1 MDARGESGGRIC
13 GMAVKQIKW
22 TLGKTKIKYLVDYE
36 HNPVQIKDRAAK
48 ELARNLREK
57 GQDLPYVIA
66 APLVQD
72 KPVPLMDGHQKKAV
86 ELSINKVDP
95 NKVVPV
101 LYPDRKLS
109 EREKKE
115 WIVTHRKNVGEWN
128 FDILAN
134 NFDVPDLLEWGFDER
149 ELLGAGFEMDG
160 ESRDAEPQI
169 NRAEELQKVWKVKTG
184 DCFSVGQHKLLCGDS
199 TSEDS
204 VKRLMGKDKAT
215 LLFTDP
221 PYGVA
226 IGAKNRMLNSFQK
239 AGMNLTDI
247 ESDQDS
253 AEDLGAMLL
262 SAFTLI
268 KKFLAAD
275 CSVFVC
281 SPQGGSLGLMMMM
294 NAGLEI
300 RHVLNWVKN
309 SPTFSLGR
317 LDYEYQHEPIL
328 FTWVKTHKR
337 YKRGFTT
344 STWNVNKPLHSS
356 DHPTIKPIELPTN
369 AILNHT
375 DEGDVVIDIFGGSGT
390 TMVACNNLGR
400 KCRMIEISELYCAV
414 ILQRMADAFP
424 GLKIEKIK

>member
-1 MDARGESGGRIC
+1 MMKIITWTSKR
-13 GMAVKQIKW
+13 VK
-22 TLGKTKIKYLVDYE
+22 LSDLVEYV
-36 HNPVQIKDRAAK
+36 HNPVQISERDAK
-48 ELARNLREK
+48 ELSKSLAKFGNVI
-57 GQDLPYVIA
+57 PYVAA
-66 APLVQD
+66 APQNGS
-72 KPVPLMDGHQKKAV
+72 KRIPLLDGHQRKAV
-86 ELSINKVDP
+86 SIQLNKQPPDTMVDVQIP
-95 NKVVPV
+95 S
-101 LYPDRKLS
+101 RKLTLK
-109 EREKKE
+109 EKQE
-115 WIVTHRKNVGEWN
+115 LIVRLRKNTGTFD

-134 NFDVPDLLEWGFDER
+134 NFDVPDLLEWGFDEK
-149 ELLGAGFEMDG
+149 ELLGAGFDVGG
-160 ESRDAEPQI
+160 EDADAEPQI
-169 NRAEELQKVWKVKTG
+169 DRAEAINKIWKVKVG
-184 DCFSVGQHKLLCGDS
+184 DCFSIGQHKLLCGDA
-199 TSEDS
+199 TSEKDIQN
-204 VKRLMGKDKAT
+204 LMGKDRAT

-239 AGMNLTDI
+239 AGKSLTDI

-253 AEDLGAMLL
+253 EEDLGAMLL

-268 KKFLAAD
+268 KKYLAND

-281 SPQGGSLGLMMMM
+281 SPQGGSLGLMMMMMM

-344 STWNVNKPLHSS
+344 STWNVNKPMHSA
-356 DHPTIKPIELPTN
+356 DHPTIKPVELPTN

-375 DEGDVVIDIFGGSGT
+375 DEGDIVVDNFGGSGT
-390 TMVACNNLGR
+390 TMVASENHNR
-400 KCRMIEISELYCAV
+400 KCRMMELSPANCAV
-414 ILQRMADAFP
+414 ILQRMTDAFP
-424 GLKIEKIK
+424 DIKIERIK